1 MKKKS
6 MLLALVM
13 AGAMTL
19 GAVAATGCKK
29 KPSDNGDNTHTQHVF
44 DGEWQVT
51 EANKPTLLTEGKAVR
66 YCAAND
72 GGEESK
78 VLPALTDERYSV
90 TDNTATATASGT
102 GKYTITLDGA
112 VISFTA
118 ETPALGGGE
127 NPDDEEEKPVIL
139 TSDTA
144 IAVTA
149 GETKKLSA
157 PAAGTVWKS
166 GDVTVATVDSNGLLS
181 AKTAG
186 VTKVMATAEGLAV
199 TCTVVVLKKTVT
211 ESEIPEKDPFKF
223 NKTVNIGSVDVPEDN
238 EPSDENAEEY
248 TVKFTDGA
256 VTQYVENGGLVV
268 EPVGIEKA
276 GYYITGWND
285 GAKAYDF
292 SKPTTKNMT
301 LTAQWSELPAGVEA
315 VYGNQESIT
324 VIWNESNPQG
334 AKVEYSLKGE
344 NNWKAIDGMLIR
356 KDGQNARADLI
367 GLAAGVYTVKITT
380 SAGAEKTVSDVKVTA
395 YDRSGYAHFKYDK
408 GVGAYKDDGT
418 IKRGTLVIYLT
429 DENKNDVL
437 DYCYVDGKKVDITR
451 HVTDAAGVVHRGIGE
466 IFNNRRYSGDDRK
479 NVGIAKLSHVYGA
492 VSLRVL
498 GEVTNEVSDKN
509 PYCSITGL
517 TNYNSLEN
525 GGTVGDSGGMARI
538 VNAKNVTIEGVGDN
552 AVING
557 WGFHFVSSPVSRVSE
572 EDGTSFE
579 ARNLSFKGYP
589 EDALGME
596 GEQSNVGLDASIELS
611 DKSSPVERCW
621 VHNNSFYQGG
631 NGSAAEGD
639 KNEGDGSCDFKRGR
653 NYTFSYNY
661 LTDCHKTNL
670 IGSSKTSLQ
679 YNVSMHHNWWND
691 CQSRIP
697 LMRNA
702 NVHFYNNYVSVRGED
717 AKTSV
722 VHSVRAQSYL
732 FSEANYYDG
741 CKTVA
746 ENGGE
751 GGNIGIK
758 GYNDMYHAC
767 YNGDATTKVED
778 REQKVANGCQYQAGK
793 IDYSS
798 FDTNPDLFYYDA
810 QNKKSDCLLDD
821 PVGARMRTVRYSG
834 VLGHGAINLPK
845 VHMNKI
851 TPASSVNVKAE
862 GTVIDVASATPNGV
876 DNGVVFGETFK
887 SGKGK
892 GQLITFT
899 LSAPAIMTITA
910 TGKGDEFYPQVI
922 RANGKVFVPKFSGQK
937 TVLLPAGTY
946 MVTTGQKDKEATV
959 TELKFEDTAASGEIR
974 VKAAIEA
981 LSAIPEVITRNSKS
995 VIETAGFEYNNL
1007 IGDEKNQIPAELY
1020 QRYLKAVKAYED
1032 ISVEYVTARI
1042 DYIGTVTELSA
1053 DDINAALKAYQELSA
1068 ETKLKITNRDKL
1080 SAAQTAFEAFAVKN
1094 VNNLIAALPAQSQFG
1109 LIIDSK
1115 PAIELVTKL
1124 YTNIK
1129 DEYRKL
1135 SDEQKGQVSLTAVDS
1150 ALEALEAAMK
1160 PFDFKDL
1167 INSLPESAEDPAYMT
1182 VASQLKALYSQLTAD
1197 QKALITDE
1205 ETAIYE
1211 EALALYEDYASKA
1224 VVMIFAKGNP
1234 LPEGVEV
1241 NGNYKDGVSFDF
1253 NEQTYNSPLKM
1264 ESSTSVKFTANAEMK
1279 LTLQVSAGGVKI
1291 KIDGKEYTV
1300 DGNGVLNITVT
1311 AGQHTVT
1318 KGGSCNLYWLTLN
1331 P

>member
-1 MKKKS
+1 
-6 MLLALVM
+6 
-13 AGAMTL
+13 
-19 GAVAATGCKK
+19 
-29 KPSDNGDNTHTQHVF
+29 
-44 DGEWQVT
+44 
-51 EANKPTLLTEGKAVR
+51 
-66 YCAAND
+66 
-72 GGEESK
+72 
-78 VLPALTDERYSV
+78 
-90 TDNTATATASGT
+90 
-102 GKYTITLDGA
+102 
-112 VISFTA
+112 
-118 ETPALGGGE
+118 
-127 NPDDEEEKPVIL
+127 
-139 TSDTA
+139 
-144 IAVTA
+144 
-149 GETKKLSA
+149 
-157 PAAGTVWKS
+157 
-166 GDVTVATVDSNGLLS
+166 
-181 AKTAG
+181 
-186 VTKVMATAEGLAV
+186 
-199 TCTVVVLKKTVT
+199 
-211 ESEIPEKDPFKF
+211 
-223 NKTVNIGSVDVPEDN
+223 
-238 EPSDENAEEY
+238 
-248 TVKFTDGA
+248 
-256 VTQYVENGGLVV
+256 
-268 EPVGIEKA
+268 
-276 GYYITGWND
+276 
-285 GAKAYDF
+285 
-292 SKPTTKNMT
+292 
-301 LTAQWSELPAGVEA
+301 
-315 VYGNQESIT
+315 
-324 VIWNESNPQG
+324 
-334 AKVEYSLKGE
+334 
-344 NNWKAIDGMLIR
+344 
-356 KDGQNARADLI
+356 
-367 GLAAGVYTVKITT
+367 
-380 SAGAEKTVSDVKVTA
+380 
-395 YDRSGYAHFKYDK
+395 
-408 GVGAYKDDGT
+408 
-418 IKRGTLVIYLT
+418 
-429 DENKNDVL
+429 
-437 DYCYVDGKKVDITR
+437 
-451 HVTDAAGVVHRGIGE
+451 
-466 IFNNRRYSGDDRK
+466 
-479 NVGIAKLSHVYGA
+479 
-492 VSLRVL
+492 
-498 GEVTNEVSDKN
+498 
-509 PYCSITGL
+509 
-517 TNYNSLEN
+517 
-525 GGTVGDSGGMARI
+525 
-538 VNAKNVTIEGVGDN
+538 
-552 AVING
+552 
-557 WGFHFVSSPVSRVSE
+557 
-572 EDGTSFE
+572 
-579 ARNLSFKGYP
+579 
-589 EDALGME
+589 
-596 GEQSNVGLDASIELS
+596 
-611 DKSSPVERCW
+611 
-621 VHNNSFYQGG
+621 
-631 NGSAAEGD
+631 
-639 KNEGDGSCDFKRGR
+639 
-653 NYTFSYNY
+653 
-661 LTDCHKTNL
+661 
-670 IGSSKTSLQ
+670 
-679 YNVSMHHNWWND
+679 MHHNWWND

-798 FDTNPDLFYYDA
+798 FDTNPELFYYDA

-892 GQLITFT
+892 GQLVTFT
-899 LSAPAIMTITA
+899 LAAPAIMTITA

-1253 NEQTYNSPLKM
+1253 NGQTYNSPLKM
-1264 ESSTSVKFTANAEMK
+1264 ESSTTVKFTASAEMK